1 MPATTDIHAAVTNG
15 APETGKTEPVEQK
28 DTEKNPGHAQ
38 FSLFCDER
46 GYLSQI
52 DYILQTGVRK
62 GDRTGTGVI
71 SVFGMQARY
80 SLRGE

>member
-1 MPATTDIHAAVTNG
+1 MPATAEIHTLVTNG
-15 APETGKTEPVEQK
+15 VSDTGKTESVEQK
-28 DTEKNPGHAQ
+28 DTEKRPGNTQ
-38 FSLFCDER
+38 FSLFRDER
-46 GYLSQI
+46 GYLNQI
-52 DYILQTGVRK
+52 DYILQTGARK